1 MFTINDHISDN
12 SIQIKIK
19 FTFTVYEYI
28 TAYEYILLS
37 NLIYIYIYI
46 YNLYNIYKI
55 FIWSELYWRA
65 PKERNSCCLQIDRIY
80 IYIYIYICVF
90 CLLQHCCN
98 TYTRCSHWFHIHKIF
113 SSWFYLI
120 INTSRNSLPKFE
132 HYSSYQL
139 GSRSNLVKAF
149 FVLYGEFLTGFKHRL

>member
-1 MFTINDHISDN
+1 MNISYYP
-12 SIQIKIK
+12 IW
-19 FTFTVYEYI
+19 Y
-28 TAYEYILLS
+28 
-37 NLIYIYIYI
+37 IYIYIYI

-65 PKERNSCCLQIDRIY
+65 PKERNSCCLQIDRIC

-149 FVLYGEFLTGFKHRL
+149 FVLHGEFLTGFKHRL